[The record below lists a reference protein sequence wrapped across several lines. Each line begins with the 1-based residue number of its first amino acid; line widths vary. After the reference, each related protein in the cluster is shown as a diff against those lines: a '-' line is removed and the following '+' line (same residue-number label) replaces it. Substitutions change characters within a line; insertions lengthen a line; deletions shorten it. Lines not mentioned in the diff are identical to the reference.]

1 MLRNKK
7 TKILI
12 GLLISVFLITSG
24 LGCRWTADDE
34 IAEKI
39 KPINLVY
46 WRTQDS
52 QDAFTAIIDGWQ
64 ALYPHISVTYKTIR
78 GEEYEQALLEAWA
91 EDRGPDLFS
100 IPNTWLGKYQTKIL
114 SVDLSQEIVLARQVM
129 VGKIKPEPKLI
140 EEKMKVPNLRELRET
155 FVETVSNGILLEDK
169 IYGLPLGLDLLVL
182 YYNKDLLNNAGIIAP
197 PQTWQEFVN
206 NVNALTLQDRYGNF
220 IQSGTAM
227 GTAEN
232 VANLTDI
239 LSLLML
245 QNGTSMVNQRNQ
257 VIFDQGLIDDPTYF
271 PGIEALRFYI
281 GFANPYQGIYTWN
294 EQMINSLDA
303 FIQGRVG
310 FILGYSNYLP
320 IIKSQA
326 PKLNFDIAKVPQISN
341 SFKEVNYAQYWLET
355 VSKKTKYP
363 SEAWGFLLYAIEAQ
377 NAQTFIEKTKR
388 PTAHRALIQKQLED
402 FDLAPFARGVLTAQ
416 TWYQGKNYSLVEE
429 AFEEM
434 VKNVL
439 IGEKTIKE
447 AIKYGAQKVNLT
459 Y

>member
-1 MLRNKK
+1 MKNKK

-24 LGCRWTADDE
+24 LGCKCTTSDR
-34 IAEKI
+34 IAEKV

-52 QDAFTAIIDGWQ
+52 QDAFTTIIDGWR
-64 ALYPHISVTYKTIR
+64 ALYPHISITYKTIR
-78 GEEYEQALLEAWA
+78 EEEYEQTLLEAWA
-91 EDRGPDLFS
+91 EDRGPDIFS
-100 IPNTWLGKYQTKIL
+100 IPDTWLGKYQTKIL
-114 SVDLSQEIVLARQVM
+114 PVNLSQEIVLARQIM
-129 VGKIKPEPKLI
+129 VGTIKKEPKVI
-140 EEKMKVPNLRELRET
+140 EERKKVPNLRELREI
-155 FVETVSNGILLEDK
+155 FVETVSDGVILEDK

-182 YYNKDLLNNAGIIAP
+182 YYNKELLNNAGIITP

-206 NVNALTLQDRYGNF
+206 SVNALTLQDRYGNF
-220 IQSGTAM
+220 IQSGAAM

-245 QNGTSMVNQRNQ
+245 QNGTSMVNQKDQ
-257 VIFDQGLIDDPTYF
+257 VIFDQALIDDPNYS
-271 PGIEALRFYI
+271 PGIEAVRFYT
-281 GFANPYQGIYTWN
+281 GFANPYQGVYTWN
-294 EQMINSLDA
+294 EEMINSLDA
-303 FIQGRVG
+303 FAQGRVG
-310 FILGYSNYLP
+310 FILGYSNYLS

-326 PKLNFDIAKVPQISN
+326 PKLNFDIAKIPQIGS
-341 SFKEVNYAQYWLET
+341 SLKEVNYARYWLET
-355 VSKKTKYP
+355 VSKKTKHP
-363 SEAWGFLLYAIEAQ
+363 SEAWGFLLYAMEPQ
-377 NAQTFIEKTKR
+377 NAQSFVERTKR
-388 PTAHRALIQKQLED
+388 PTAHRALIEMQLED

-429 AFEEM
+429 AFQEM

-439 IGEKTIKE
+439 TGEKTAQE
-447 AIKYGAQKVNLT
+447 AINYCAQKVNLT